1 MKKKIQAGPIQHIQ
15 RRSSMPGTA
24 LGFVETR
31 GNTGAINALDAMMK
45 TANVEFVKRVEIGG
59 AYVTVLVR
67 GEVGAV
73 RSSVEAGAE
82 AAGKVGELVSVNI
95 IPSAHEDVF
104 ALIGIERE
112 AK

>member
-1 MKKKIQAGPIQHIQ
+1 MAKGV
-15 RRSSMPGTA
+15 A

-31 GNTGAINALDAMMK
+31 GNTGTMNAIDSMLK

-73 RSSVEAGAE
+73 RSAVEAGAE
-82 AAGKVGELVSVNI
+82 AAAKVGELVCTNI

-104 ALIGIERE
+104 ELLSVQ
-112 AK
+112 K

>member
-1 MKKKIQAGPIQHIQ
+1 MAQGV
-15 RRSSMPGTA
+15 A

-31 GNTGAINALDAMMK
+31 GNTGALHAIDAMMK
-45 TANVEFVKRVEIGG
+45 TANVDFLKRVEIGG

-73 RSSVEAGAE
+73 RSAVEAGAE
-82 AAGKVGELVSVNI
+82 AAGRAGELMCTNV

-104 ALIGIERE
+104 ELLSV

>member
-1 MKKKIQAGPIQHIQ
+1 MS
-15 RRSSMPGTA
+15 RVA

-31 GNTGAINALDAMMK
+31 GNTGAIQAIDAMLK
-45 TANVEFVKRVEIGG
+45 TANVEFIKRVEIGS
-59 AYVTVLVR
+59 AFVTVIVR

-82 AAGKVGELVSVNI
+82 AAAKVGELVSTNI

-104 ALIGIERE
+104 ALLGIE
-112 AK
+112 K

>member
-1 MKKKIQAGPIQHIQ
+1 MAQGV
-15 RRSSMPGTA
+15 A

-31 GNTGAINALDAMMK
+31 GNTGALHAIDAMMK
-45 TANVEFVKRVEIGG
+45 TANVDFLKRVEIGG

-73 RSSVEAGAE
+73 RSAVEAGAE
-82 AAGKVGELVSVNI
+82 AAGRVGELMCTNV

-104 ALIGIERE
+104 ELLSV

>member
-1 MKKKIQAGPIQHIQ
+1 MS
-15 RRSSMPGTA
+15 RVA

-31 GNTGAINALDAMMK
+31 GHTGSIQAIDAMLK

-59 AYVTVLVR
+59 AYITVIVR

-73 RSSVEAGAE
+73 RASVEAGAE
-82 AAGKVGELVSVNI
+82 AAAKIGELVSTNI

-104 ALIGIERE
+104 ELIGIE
-112 AK
+112 K

>member
-1 MKKKIQAGPIQHIQ
+1 MGQ
-15 RRSSMPGTA
+15 SVA

-31 GNTGAINALDAMMK
+31 GNTGALHAIDAMMK

-73 RSSVEAGAE
+73 RSAVEAGAE
-82 AAGKVGELVSVNI
+82 AAGRVGELMCTNV

-104 ALIGIERE
+104 EMLGV

>member
-1 MKKKIQAGPIQHIQ
+1 MS
-15 RRSSMPGTA
+15 RVA

-31 GNTGAINALDAMMK
+31 GNTGAIQAIDAMLK
-45 TANVEFVKRVEIGG
+45 TANVEFIKRVEIGS
-59 AYVTVLVR
+59 AYVTVIVR

-82 AAGKVGELVSVNI
+82 AAAKVGELVSTNI

-104 ALIGIERE
+104 ELLGIE
-112 AK
+112 K